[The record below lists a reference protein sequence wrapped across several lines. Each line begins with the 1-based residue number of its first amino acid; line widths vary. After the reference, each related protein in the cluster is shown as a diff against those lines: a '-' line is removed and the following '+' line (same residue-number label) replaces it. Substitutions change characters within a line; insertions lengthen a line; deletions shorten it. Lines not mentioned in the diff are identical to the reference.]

1 MTVENGNDRREK
13 GNGRWGSGITERFE
27 EIIFRQFK
35 YYLCLIYYGIKVCK
49 IMFKEYVFELT
60 KNSAI
65 LLVKEN
71 NFVVH

>member
-1 MTVENGNDRREK
+1 MILM
-13 GNGRWGSGITERFE
+13 S
-27 EIIFRQFK
+27 
-35 YYLCLIYYGIKVCK
+35 LIYGGIKVRK
-49 IMFKEYVFELT
+49 IMFKKYVFELT